1 MFMPAMP
8 LEPFELAAV
17 AAVDDEG
24 TVRFFSAL
32 AQPASRVANAIIAA
46 ARRAAL
52 RNLWRPNIVAPPW

>member
-1 MFMPAMP
+1 MLMPDMP
-8 LEPFELAAV
+8 LELFELAAV
-17 AAVDDEG
+17 AVDDEG
-24 TVRFFSAL
+24 TVRFLSAL

>member
-8 LEPFELAAV
+8 LELLETADVAV
-17 AAVDDEG
+17 VEG

>member
-8 LEPFELAAV
+8 LELLETADVAV
-17 AAVDDEG
+17 VEG

-32 AQPASRVANAIIAA
+32 AQPASRVAKAIIAA